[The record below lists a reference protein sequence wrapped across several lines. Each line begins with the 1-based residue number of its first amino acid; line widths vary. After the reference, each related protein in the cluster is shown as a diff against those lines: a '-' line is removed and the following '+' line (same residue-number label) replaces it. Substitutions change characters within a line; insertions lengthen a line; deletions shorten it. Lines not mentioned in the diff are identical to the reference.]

1 MNDVITNLP
10 NSLSSQP
17 GSSISMPKGIQES
30 LKSLSA
36 TPNSVSPNNSITPT
50 SSNWS
55 TGTIISIILI
65 IVILALLGLNIF
77 NYLAKGTDL
86 LGDLLSKFTDKA
98 PDSAKKIIQTSIVG
112 TDLAADIAA
121 GTVKD
126 AGDVLSRELDLKRKD
141 LWDSRDKGVEDAI
154 HKRHIKGIN
163 RFPEHE
169 PKRHQYRESKTHSR
183 IQDGHKKGYCYV
195 GTDRGYRSCIKIGR
209 EDECESGKIFPT
221 MDICINPSLRQ

>member
-36 TPNSVSPNNSITPT
+36 TPNSVSPINSITPT

>member
-17 GSSISMPKGIQES
+17 GSSISIPKGIEQS
-30 LKSLSA
+30 LNSLS
-36 TPNSVSPNNSITPT
+36 SSPITLPSEP
-50 SSNWS
+50 SSMWS
-55 TGTIISIILI
+55 TGSIISIILI
-65 IVILALLGLNIF
+65 IIILALLGLNIF

-86 LGDLLSKFTDKA
+86 LGNILSKFT
-98 PDSAKKIIQTSIVG
+98 KKTPETVKQVLETSIKG

-126 AGDVLSRELDLKRKD
+126 AGDVLSRELNLKRKD
-141 LWDSRDKGVEDAI
+141 LWDSRDNGVKDAI

-169 PKRHQYRESKTHSR
+169 PKTHQYKESKTHSK
-183 IQDGHKKGYCYV
+183 IQDGHKKGFCYV

-209 EDECESGKIFPT
+209 NDECESGKIFPT
-221 MDICINPSLRQ
+221 MDVCINPSLRQ

>member
-36 TPNSVSPNNSITPT
+36 TPNSVSPINSITPT

-98 PDSAKKIIQTSIVG
+98 PDSAIKIIQTSIVG

>member
-36 TPNSVSPNNSITPT
+36 TPNSVSPINSITPT

-86 LGDLLSKFTDKA
+86 LGDLLSKITDKA

>member
-36 TPNSVSPNNSITPT
+36 TPNSVSPINSITPT

-183 IQDGHKKGYCYV
+183 IQDGHKKGYCYI

>member
-1 MNDVITNLP
+1 MDDVITNLP

-17 GSSISMPKGIQES
+17 GSSISMPRGIQDS

-36 TPNSVSPNNSITPT
+36 SPNSLSSSVTPVT
-50 SSNWS
+50 SEWS
-55 TGTIISIILI
+55 SGSIISIILI
-65 IVILALLGLNIF
+65 IIILALLGLNVF

-86 LGDLLSKFTDKA
+86 LGDILSRFTEKA
-98 PDSAKKIIQTSIVG
+98 PETAKQVLKTSIKG

-141 LWDSRDKGVEDAI
+141 LWDSRDKGVETAI
-154 HKRHIKGIN
+154 RKRHIKGIN

-169 PKRHQYRESKTHSR
+169 PKRHQYKGSKTHSK

>member
-1 MNDVITNLP
+1 MDDVITNLP

-17 GSSISMPKGIQES
+17 GSSISMPKGIQDS
-30 LKSLSA
+30 LKSLASS
-36 TPNSVSPNNSITPT
+36 PDRLSSSVTPT
-50 SSNWS
+50 TSGWS
-55 TGTIISIILI
+55 TGSIISIVLI
-65 IVILALLGLNIF
+65 IIILALLGLNVF

-86 LGDLLSKFTDKA
+86 LGDILSKFTKKA
-98 PDSAKKIIQTSIVG
+98 PDTAKQVLQTSIKG

-126 AGDVLSRELDLKRKD
+126 AGDVISRELDLKRKD
-141 LWDSRDKGVEDAI
+141 LWETRDKGVEKAI

-169 PKRHQYRESKTHSR
+169 PKRHQYKESKAHSK

-195 GTDRGYRSCIKIGR
+195 GTDRGYRSCIKIGN

>member
-1 MNDVITNLP
+1 MDDAITNLP

-17 GSSISMPKGIQES
+17 GSSISMPKGIQDS

-36 TPNSVSPNNSITPT
+36 IPNSIST
-50 SSNWS
+50 SSISSEWT
-55 TGTIISIILI
+55 TGGIISIVLI
-65 IVILALLGLNIF
+65 VIILALLGLNIF

-86 LGDLLSKFTDKA
+86 LGEIISKFTYKA
-98 PDSAKKIIQTSIVG
+98 PETAKQVIQTSITG
-112 TDLAADIAA
+112 TDLATDIAA

-126 AGDVLSRELDLKRKD
+126 AGDVFSRELNLKRKD
-141 LWDSRDKGVEDAI
+141 LWDSRDNGVRHAI

-169 PKRHQYRESKTHSR
+169 PKREQYKESKTHSI

-209 EDECESGKIFPT
+209 KDECESGKIFPT
-221 MDICINPSLRQ
+221 MDICINPTLRR

>member
-1 MNDVITNLP
+1 MDDVITNLP

-17 GSSISMPKGIQES
+17 GSSISMPKGMQKT
-30 LKSLSA
+30 LNSLSSTPSSLSTPFTA
-36 TPNSVSPNNSITPT
+36 T
-50 SSNWS
+50 SNYS

-65 IVILALLGLNIF
+65 VVILALLGLNIF
-77 NYLAKGTDL
+77 NYLAKGTDM
-86 LGDLLSKFTDKA
+86 LGNILSRFTDKA
-98 PDSAKKIIQTSIVG
+98 PDTAKQVLQTSIAG
-112 TDLAADIAA
+112 TNLATDMAA

-126 AGDVLSRELDLKRKD
+126 AGDILSRELDLKRKD
-141 LWDSRDKGVEDAI
+141 LWDSRDKGVKDAI
-154 HKRHIKGIN
+154 HQRDIKGIN

-169 PKRHQYRESKTHSR
+169 PKRHQYKESKAHSK

-209 EDECESGKIFPT
+209 KDECESGKIFPT

>member
-1 MNDVITNLP
+1 MLLFLYMDDVITGLP

-17 GSSISMPKGIQES
+17 GSSISMPKTMQS
-30 LKSLSA
+30 SMKSISSTL
-36 TPNSVSPNNSITPT
+36 PSVNNADGG
-50 SSNWS
+50 WS
-55 TGTIISIILI
+55 TTSIITVILI

-86 LGDLLSKFTDKA
+86 LGNILSRFTQKA
-98 PDSAKKIIQTSIVG
+98 PTTVKEIVKTSVTG
-112 TDLAADIAA
+112 TEFAADVAA

-141 LWDSRDKGVEDAI
+141 LWESRDTGVKKAI
-154 HKRHIKGIN
+154 HKRHIPSIN
-163 RFPEHE
+163 YFPEHE
-169 PKRHQYRESKTHSR
+169 PKKQQYKPSKTHSK

-209 EDECESGKIFPT
+209 SDNCESGKIFPT